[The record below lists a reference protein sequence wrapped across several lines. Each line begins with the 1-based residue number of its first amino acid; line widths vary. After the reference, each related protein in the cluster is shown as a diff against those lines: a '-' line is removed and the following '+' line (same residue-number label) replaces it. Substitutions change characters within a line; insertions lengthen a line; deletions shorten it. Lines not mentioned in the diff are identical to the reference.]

1 MPVMPRIRTLSTK
14 HHSSSTLSNSSSN
27 SSIMMNPLQK
37 IEEDEKRKNSRKNSP
52 PPVHPQAVSLKD
64 VPNVKM
70 KPGKKQN
77 FVRS

>member
-1 MPVMPRIRTLSTK
+1 MPRIRTLSTK
-14 HHSSSTLSNSSSN
+14 HHSSSTLSNSLSN
-27 SSIMMNPLQK
+27 SSIMTNPLQM
-37 IEEDEKRKNSRKNSP
+37 IEEDEKRKNSGKHSP
-52 PPVHPQAVSLKD
+52 PPFHPQAVSLKD